1 MIIMQ
6 FAIYYFIM
14 QFAPQAFDQKI
25 KSLEVRSQV
34 GLALSSVSLH
44 RNFTPYCHLSIPR
57 NPLSKTPNN
66 LPGPNGMF
74 SNLFSVDWH

>member
-44 RNFTPYCHLSIPR
+44 TKLYSI
-57 NPLSKTPNN
+57 
-66 LPGPNGMF
+66 LPSLHTQEPTFQN
-74 SNLFSVDWH
+74 SQ